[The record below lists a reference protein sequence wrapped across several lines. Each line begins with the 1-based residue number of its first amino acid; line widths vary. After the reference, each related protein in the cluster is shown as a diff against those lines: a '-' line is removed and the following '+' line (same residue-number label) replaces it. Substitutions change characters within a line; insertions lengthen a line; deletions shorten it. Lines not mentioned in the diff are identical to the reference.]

1 MEITFEN
8 IKSKEIINIYD
19 GKKLGFASDITFDK
33 GTGKVLGISVPGTKR
48 IFKKA
53 EIIFIPI
60 DNVKKIGEDVLLV
73 KIAPE
78 MNSYDSSKTSEGVVY
93 ARYKKVREKEK

>member
-48 IFKKA
+48 IFKKP

-78 MNSYDSSKTSEGVVY
+78 MNSCASNKTSEGVVY